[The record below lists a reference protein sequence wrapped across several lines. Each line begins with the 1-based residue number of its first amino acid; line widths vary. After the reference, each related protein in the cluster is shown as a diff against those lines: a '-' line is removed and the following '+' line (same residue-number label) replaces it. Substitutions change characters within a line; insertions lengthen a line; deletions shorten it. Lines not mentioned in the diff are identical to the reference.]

1 MFVNGAGPAGA
12 EPARRRVGRRP
23 GDSGTQDAIREAAA
37 RRFSQEGFQAATV
50 RAIAADAGVDPALV
64 LHFFGSKQSLF
75 VAAMALPVDPSRLV
89 PQLLAPGVDGLGQRV
104 IHHLLGVMDELGPAN
119 PMLGLIRSA
128 ASHPA
133 AARMLREF
141 LGEAVLDRLA
151 AAVDT
156 DRPRLRA
163 ELCASQ
169 IVGILVAR
177 EILALPELAATDRD
191 TLAAA
196 YGPTLQRYL
205 AGALD
210 S

>member
-1 MFVNGAGPAGA
+1 MTDSTGV
-12 EPARRRVGRRP
+12 RRTGRRP
-23 GDSGTQDAIREAAA
+23 GDSGTRDAIRDAAA
-37 RRFSQEGFQAATV
+37 RRFSEEGFQSATV

-64 LHFFGSKQSLF
+64 MHYFGTKQQLF
-75 VAAMALPVDPSRLV
+75 VAAMALPIDPGRLV
-89 PQLLAPGVDGLGQRV
+89 AGLLAEGVDDLGYRLV
-104 IHHLLGVMDELGPAN
+104 HRLLGAFDELGDAN
-119 PMLGLIRSA
+119 PMLGLLRSA
-128 ASHPA
+128 VDHPE

-141 LGEAVLDRLA
+141 LGSAVLDRIA
-151 AAVDT
+151 TAVSDELGV

-177 EILALPELAATDRD
+177 GIVELPTLCATDRD

-205 AGALD
+205 AGPLG
-210 S
+210 

>member
-1 MFVNGAGPAGA
+1 MASSRIP
-12 EPARRRVGRRP
+12 RRTGRRP
-23 GDSGTQDAIREAAA
+23 GDSGTEAAIRDAAA
-37 RRFSQEGFQAATV
+37 GRFAREGFVGTTI

-64 LHFFGSKQSLF
+64 LHYFGSKQALF
-75 VAAMALPVDPSRLV
+75 AAAMALPMDPGQLVAGLLADGVDDLGYRLV
-89 PQLLAPGVDGLGQRV
+89 HR
-104 IHHLLGVMDELGPAN
+104 LLGIVDELGDAN
-119 PMLGLIRSA
+119 PMLGLLRSA
-128 ASHPA
+128 ASHPE

-141 LGEAVLDRLA
+141 LGAAVLDRIALA
-151 AAVDT
+151 VSAELGV

-177 EILALPELAATDRD
+177 GIIELPTLAATDRD

-205 AGALD
+205 TAPLD
-210 S
+210 RPSE